1 MFKTTYSKKFNIKG
15 LNFRAKNLFNEEKE
29 IFTELKINKDVRTT
43 KNSLKLFINLKKLKN
58 PFKKKEILT
67 PTNKNVIPAI
77 TKLSIIKNNK
87 VPSMQDNK
95 KDIMKFIKKRKM
107 EQKNE
112 IDNYYNSI
120 LIKESK
126 LFRNNL
132 YITQSENKFFR
143 SNSNLNINNVNKI
156 RKAFSHNKERIKNKK
171 RINYFQNATKDK
183 KNNDDI
189 TGSTSVD
196 YLKNNFEKKSSYY
209 DSMIN
214 NITSDTKITYLFSNK
229 ENSKSRISNINKIEH
244 NLFYQTAYRNM
255 KKELT
260 KSKSCIEFSRI
271 RSEINEAIC
280 NDLKNKDDYCLLGRQ
295 LMKFNV
301 IYDIQKNKLKK
312 IMSKEEYNYG
322 KKYDKLINLKEMII
336 NSYKTYFEGMDKY
349 LEFLYDKIK
358 ENRLELNIYD
368 KQIKEIDD
376 DLEIIIVKIVKFQ
389 TYLQYLVERRN
400 FLLLIKQ
407 RFGQPT
413 SYYDELFIR
422 DSKILLVGDAICN
435 LKVTKLIKNKNVID
449 FNNTYLEVQEKIKQ
463 RGLNIDNLKNYS
475 SGIITKDQLFK
486 SVDEFIQLYKNSEN
500 KNLKYLRDKENLEKQ
515 LITLNKIYKEEK
527 MLNQSDIMNEIEEK
541 EKELKKLTD
550 KNIILMRTYEH
561 YKKIILKNSNSN
573 RNLSNMNKKNEK
585 KISSIDMNALK
596 KYQQQLEEYKFDGL
610 LLLHKLIEL
619 LKNLSHIKYDKS
631 KLFFDIFNDKNLKE
645 IFNLNLLKYNKE
657 KLSSINNYIIL
668 LISKYEII
676 CKYIINKNNIYLL
689 NENNEEFIKEKAAQ
703 LTLIKKKKNSEEL
716 RKIIKDKKI
725 EDIKKIVE
733 KFNKITAY
741 IPNKLCPENNAK
753 RYKAMKEIERKIIND
768 NKNHYLE
775 YEFNSLIHYKD
786 NF

>member
-1 MFKTTYSKKFNIKG
+1 M
-15 LNFRAKNLFNEEKE
+15 
-29 IFTELKINKDVRTT
+29 
-43 KNSLKLFINLKKLKN
+43 
-58 PFKKKEILT
+58 T

-214 NITSDTKITYLFSNK
+214 NITSDTKITYLFPNK

-336 NSYKTYFEGMDKY
+336 NSYKTYLEGMDKY

-596 KYQQQLEEYKFDGL
+596 KYQQQSEEYKFDGL
-610 LLLHKLIEL
+610 LLLHKLIKL

>member
-1 MFKTTYSKKFNIKG
+1 
-15 LNFRAKNLFNEEKE
+15 
-29 IFTELKINKDVRTT
+29 
-43 KNSLKLFINLKKLKN
+43 
-58 PFKKKEILT
+58 
-67 PTNKNVIPAI
+67 
-77 TKLSIIKNNK
+77 
-87 VPSMQDNK
+87 
-95 KDIMKFIKKRKM
+95 MKFIKKRKM

-214 NITSDTKITYLFSNK
+214 NITSDTKIAYLFPNK

-301 IYDIQKNKLKK
+301 IYNIQKNKLKK

-786 NF
+786 NL

>member
-1 MFKTTYSKKFNIKG
+1 
-15 LNFRAKNLFNEEKE
+15 
-29 IFTELKINKDVRTT
+29 
-43 KNSLKLFINLKKLKN
+43 
-58 PFKKKEILT
+58 
-67 PTNKNVIPAI
+67 
-77 TKLSIIKNNK
+77 
-87 VPSMQDNK
+87 
-95 KDIMKFIKKRKM
+95 MKFIKKRKM

-143 SNSNLNINNVNKI
+143 SNSNLNINNVNNI

-214 NITSDTKITYLFSNK
+214 NITSDTKIAYLFPNK

-301 IYDIQKNKLKK
+301 IYNIQKNKLKK

-786 NF
+786 NL

>member
-1 MFKTTYSKKFNIKG
+1 
-15 LNFRAKNLFNEEKE
+15 
-29 IFTELKINKDVRTT
+29 
-43 KNSLKLFINLKKLKN
+43 
-58 PFKKKEILT
+58 
-67 PTNKNVIPAI
+67 
-77 TKLSIIKNNK
+77 
-87 VPSMQDNK
+87 
-95 KDIMKFIKKRKM
+95 
-107 EQKNE
+107 
-112 IDNYYNSI
+112 
-120 LIKESK
+120 
-126 LFRNNL
+126 
-132 YITQSENKFFR
+132 
-143 SNSNLNINNVNKI
+143 
-156 RKAFSHNKERIKNKK
+156 
-171 RINYFQNATKDK
+171 
-183 KNNDDI
+183 
-189 TGSTSVD
+189 
-196 YLKNNFEKKSSYY
+196 
-209 DSMIN
+209 
-214 NITSDTKITYLFSNK
+214 
-229 ENSKSRISNINKIEH
+229 
-244 NLFYQTAYRNM
+244 
-255 KKELT
+255 
-260 KSKSCIEFSRI
+260 
-271 RSEINEAIC
+271 
-280 NDLKNKDDYCLLGRQ
+280 
-295 LMKFNV
+295 
-301 IYDIQKNKLKK
+301 
-312 IMSKEEYNYG
+312 
-322 KKYDKLINLKEMII
+322 
-336 NSYKTYFEGMDKY
+336 
-349 LEFLYDKIK
+349 
-358 ENRLELNIYD
+358 
-368 KQIKEIDD
+368 
-376 DLEIIIVKIVKFQ
+376 
-389 TYLQYLVERRN
+389 
-400 FLLLIKQ
+400 
-407 RFGQPT
+407 
-413 SYYDELFIR
+413 
-422 DSKILLVGDAICN
+422 
-435 LKVTKLIKNKNVID
+435 
-449 FNNTYLEVQEKIKQ
+449 
-463 RGLNIDNLKNYS
+463 
-475 SGIITKDQLFK
+475 
-486 SVDEFIQLYKNSEN
+486 VDEFNQLYKNSEN

-527 MLNQSDIMNEIEEK
+527 MLKQSDIMNQIEEK

>member
-1 MFKTTYSKKFNIKG
+1 MQQ
-15 LNFRAKNLFNEEKE
+15 
-29 IFTELKINKDVRTT
+29 KI
-43 KNSLKLFINLKKLKN
+43 
-58 PFKKKEILT
+58 
-67 PTNKNVIPAI
+67 
-77 TKLSIIKNNK
+77 
-87 VPSMQDNK
+87 
-95 KDIMKFIKKRKM
+95 
-107 EQKNE
+107 
-112 IDNYYNSI
+112 
-120 LIKESK
+120 
-126 LFRNNL
+126 
-132 YITQSENKFFR
+132 
-143 SNSNLNINNVNKI
+143 
-156 RKAFSHNKERIKNKK
+156 
-171 RINYFQNATKDK
+171 K

-214 NITSDTKITYLFSNK
+214 NITSDIKITYLFPNK

-596 KYQQQLEEYKFDGL
+596 KYQQQSEEYKFDGL

-657 KLSSINNYIIL
+657 KLSSINNYVIL

>member
-1 MFKTTYSKKFNIKG
+1 
-15 LNFRAKNLFNEEKE
+15 
-29 IFTELKINKDVRTT
+29 
-43 KNSLKLFINLKKLKN
+43 
-58 PFKKKEILT
+58 
-67 PTNKNVIPAI
+67 
-77 TKLSIIKNNK
+77 
-87 VPSMQDNK
+87 
-95 KDIMKFIKKRKM
+95 MKFIKKRKM

-143 SNSNLNINNVNKI
+143 SNSNLNINNVNNI

-214 NITSDTKITYLFSNK
+214 NITSDTKIAYLFPNK

-301 IYDIQKNKLKK
+301 IYNIQKNKLKK